1 MLSARYT
8 ALTPSKWWCLQP
20 KCDEWIYSF
29 FRENLQEKNG
39 TVIPMFLVAV
49 ELKPQHIGNILK
61 TRKKRTSGKSTAGFG
76 KFNRNPWQILV
87 TEVEAILQPP
97 PSARHW
103 GFVTFATSQ
112 QALDAKVIVVQS
124 GICMQN
130 AWFLS
135 ANMTILPRKLGIL
148 RGNIMI

>member
-1 MLSARYT
+1 
-8 ALTPSKWWCLQP
+8 
-20 KCDEWIYSF
+20 
-29 FRENLQEKNG
+29 
-39 TVIPMFLVAV
+39 MFLVAV

-61 TRKKRTSGKSTAGFG
+61 TRKERTSGKSTVGFG

-112 QALDAKVIVVQS
+112 QAMDAKVIVVQS
-124 GICMQN
+124 GICH
-130 AWFLS
+130 AKCLVFVSKHDDSTKKTRYFKGKHHDLVRS
-135 ANMTILPRKLGIL
+135 IDSDGDI
-148 RGNIMI
+148 